1 MSIHVW
7 NIIEIN
13 VQTVKNQFSPVSMIL
28 SIPVVLSVVPVSIP
42 IPVVSVVS
50 APTVIHLFS
59 SLSDP
64 YLILQ
69 SLLLNL
75 LVVSCGL
82 KMEGYRSFENKAIH
96 SFSHLSLPK
105 CSFTAPKQM
114 GICHFFPHLLF
125 LLFRVTWTC
134 VQSPASTFLLS

>member
-13 VQTVKNQFSPVSMIL
+13 VQTLENQFLPVSMIL

-82 KMEGYRSFENKAIH
+82 KMKDTDH
-96 SFSHLSLPK
+96 
-105 CSFTAPKQM
+105 
-114 GICHFFPHLLF
+114 
-125 LLFRVTWTC
+125 
-134 VQSPASTFLLS
+134 